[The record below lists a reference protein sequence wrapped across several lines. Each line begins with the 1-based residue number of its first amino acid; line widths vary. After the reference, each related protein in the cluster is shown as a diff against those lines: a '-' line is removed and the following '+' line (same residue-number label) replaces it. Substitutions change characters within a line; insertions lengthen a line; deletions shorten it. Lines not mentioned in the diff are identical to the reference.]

1 MKFKTQKGKTLYID
15 CENIIEI
22 AGWADTNKCVVDYYA
37 QVADYFEPEN
47 KLIVAKSI
55 VVVGKFE
62 KIVKEVKKELAGR
75 QAVRIAIHGENRFD
89 LNEWLKKGLKLSR
102 YQKKSS
108 QNERI

>member
-22 AGWADTNKCVVDYYA
+22 AGWADTDKVIVDYYA

-47 KLIVAKSI
+47 KLIVDKSV

-62 KIVKEVKKELAGR
+62 EIVKKLKKELSDKGE
-75 QAVRIAIHGENRFD
+75 VRLHELFH
-89 LNEWLKKGLKLSR
+89 
-102 YQKKSS
+102 Y
-108 QNERI
+108 

>member
-22 AGWADTNKCVVDYYA
+22 SGWADTDKVIVDYYA

-47 KLIVAKSI
+47 KLIVAKSV

-62 KIVKEVKKELAGR
+62 EIVKKLKKELSDKGE
-75 QAVRIAIHGENRFD
+75 VRLHELFH
-89 LNEWLKKGLKLSR
+89 
-102 YQKKSS
+102 Y
-108 QNERI
+108 